1 MGVHSVCKIFY
12 LCMKIAQGG
21 LLIRNKSSIMFSR
34 NTKSVEKQELMS
46 ILDIGSEARNGKY
59 LGLPVYMGRSK
70 SKTFAYLKRQG
81 MEEGPGLEGEATF
94 KSRKRNSDKSSS
106 PGYSHICNELF

>member
-21 LLIRNKSSIMFSR
+21 LLIRKKSSIMFSR

-70 SKTFAYLKRQG
+70 
-81 MEEGPGLEGEATF
+81 
-94 KSRKRNSDKSSS
+94 
-106 PGYSHICNELF
+106 